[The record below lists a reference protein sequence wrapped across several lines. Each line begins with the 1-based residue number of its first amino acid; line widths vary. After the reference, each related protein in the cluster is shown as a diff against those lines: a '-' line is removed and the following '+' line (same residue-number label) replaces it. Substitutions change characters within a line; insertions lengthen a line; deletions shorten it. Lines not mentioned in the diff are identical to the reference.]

1 MGRMTENDC
10 RVLQSIGDRDR
21 ANILYLYLVK
31 GMPQKDIAEQVFDN
45 YDDFAS
51 QTISVVTRSYGF
63 HGGTGRGRYFSIPSE
78 IIRDFVSRYSPEE
91 YDGGLDEG
99 TFDAFIRSYTR
110 RIEAQRR
117 QEAED
122 MQEQRRRQAEMLRR
136 REESRLRDEMIRK
149 GLEEDRRQREIE
161 RQRLKQEEERQR
173 LEEQRRMAENERR
186 RQAAIAKGEHLRLM
200 QEAMEDLEALRCHD
214 AIENAESSWDIQP
227 LAGSA
232 YILAC
237 AYDIIGESRPAAE
250 WAQKALD
257 SCKNDEDKYHKL
269 CAVCVN
275 NNGQK
280 ILDCARELLKCE
292 EFYRLE
298 QQGLIYLLSSL
309 FANMFEHKGGIFM
322 INELFEDDLPLAEE
336 AVIRLLEM
344 GGIDMLEDFEQME
357 CAHVLTV
364 REKYEQA
371 LQIYGGFTQDN
382 DLYCPFYDLY
392 AHMGKCC
399 YELGDRSSALAFWQD
414 MYAGECSP
422 RPLDALVFNNYQ
434 DDLLEIYDTPRV
446 RQDLELADDFLNGR
460 IKGSGYF
467 PRYCGRV
474 WQQAVGLDEGYD
486 CQWFKDDH
494 DNWKFENFESGGSIK
509 GFFGNL
515 FGR

>member
-10 RVLQSIGDRDR
+10 RVLQSIGDRNRD
-21 ANILYLYLVK
+21 NILYLFLVK
-31 GMPQKDIAEQVFDN
+31 GMSQKDIAEQVFDN

-186 RQAAIAKGEHLRLM
+186 RQAAVAKGEHLRLM

-232 YILAC
+232 YVLAC
-237 AYDIIGESRPAAE
+237 AYDIIG
-250 WAQKALD
+250 KAGLPPSGPTWLWTAIKATRTNTI
-257 SCKNDEDKYHKL
+257 SCAPSASTTTAKKYWI
-269 CAVCVN
+269 A
-275 NNGQK
+275 
-280 ILDCARELLKCE
+280 
-292 EFYRLE
+292 
-298 QQGLIYLLSSL
+298 
-309 FANMFEHKGGIFM
+309 
-322 INELFEDDLPLAEE
+322 P
-336 AVIRLLEM
+336 
-344 GGIDMLEDFEQME
+344 
-357 CAHVLTV
+357 
-364 REKYEQA
+364 
-371 LQIYGGFTQDN
+371 
-382 DLYCPFYDLY
+382 
-392 AHMGKCC
+392 
-399 YELGDRSSALAFWQD
+399 
-414 MYAGECSP
+414 
-422 RPLDALVFNNYQ
+422 
-434 DDLLEIYDTPRV
+434 
-446 RQDLELADDFLNGR
+446 
-460 IKGSGYF
+460 GSF
-467 PRYCGRV
+467 
-474 WQQAVGLDEGYD
+474 
-486 CQWFKDDH
+486 
-494 DNWKFENFESGGSIK
+494 
-509 GFFGNL
+509 
-515 FGR
+515 